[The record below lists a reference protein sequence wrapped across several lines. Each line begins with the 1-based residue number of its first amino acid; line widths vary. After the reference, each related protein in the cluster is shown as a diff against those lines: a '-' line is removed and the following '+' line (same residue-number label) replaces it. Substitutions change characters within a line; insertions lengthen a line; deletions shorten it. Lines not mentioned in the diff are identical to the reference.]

1 MNASLVAHPEREEL
15 LLFGGEYFNGQRTFV
30 YNDLYVYN
38 IKKNCWTK
46 VSIPNAPAPR
56 CAHQAVVVPSAG
68 GQMWIFGGE
77 FASPNGEIFYHYKD
91 LWVLHLS
98 TRTWEEVSDFVYH
111 NDLHIFDMDTFSW
124 TRVTSIGSAPTPRSG
139 CAILPT
145 PDSTGLIVYGG
156 YTKQRVKKDVEKGVV
171 HVDMFLLNPEGKE
184 GKWRWSRLSPVGSA
198 PSPRSGF
205 TMVPGPSGRMFLFG
219 GVRDEEEEESLE
231 GEFFNDL
238 FAYDVAKN
246 RWILPRLRGHDT
258 GDGHRWKQ
266 QEKASIEL
274 KGGATGGQS
283 QESEIAATESHVDDV
298 KEVEMDDGTVF
309 TVRQSI
315 GGQQTRTSSTTKELD
330 GEKQVEEEK
339 VRAES
344 WPCARMNVMLAVRHG
359 VMFLYGGAY
368 EIGDRQ
374 VTLADMYALDL
385 HKLDAWHTLLEPDPK
400 ESQWLEEESSESEEG
415 ESEEE
420 CQGAAGGQKE
430 KNEEADEDDDEDEE
444 DDDEKEDDDH

>member
-1 MNASLVAHPEREEL
+1 MDRSSFAAKHHP
-15 LLFGGEYFNGQRTFV
+15 G
-30 YNDLYVYN
+30 
-38 IKKNCWTK
+38 
-46 VSIPNAPAPR
+46 
-56 CAHQAVVVPSAG
+56 
-68 GQMWIFGGE
+68 M
-77 FASPNGEIFYHYKD
+77 D
-91 LWVLHLS
+91 LWVNVAPMPYRSPGGPSKRSGHRMVALKRRLVVFGGFQE
-98 TRTWEEVSDFVYH
+98 TLRDFIYH

-124 TRVTSIGSAPTPRSG
+124 TRVTSVGSGPTPRSG
-139 CAILPT
+139 CAVLPT

-156 YTKQRVKKDVEKGVV
+156 YSKQRVKKDVEKGVV
-171 HVDMFLLNPEGKE
+171 YVDMFLLNPEGKE
-184 GKWRWSRLSPVGSA
+184 GKWRWSRLSSVGSA

-258 GDGHRWKQ
+258 GDGHRRKQ
-266 QEKASIEL
+266 HERASIGQ
-274 KGGATGGQS
+274 KDGATGGQ
-283 QESEIAATESHVDDV
+283 ESEAAATGSFVDEV
-298 KEVEMDDGTVF
+298 KEIEMDDGTVF

-315 GGQQTRTSSTTKELD
+315 GGQQTGASSTTKELD
-330 GEKQVEEEK
+330 GEEQVEEEK
-339 VRAES
+339 GRAES
-344 WPCARMNVMLAVRHG
+344 CPCARMNVMLAVRHG

-385 HKLDAWHTLLEPDPK
+385 HKLDTWHTLLEPDPK
-400 ESQWLEEESSESEEG
+400 ESQWLEEEESSESEEG

-430 KNEEADEDDDEDEE
+430 DNEEEEEE
-444 DDDEKEDDDH
+444 DDDDDDDEVKEEKED